1 LHLRCQW
8 RPERYWASISDGTC
22 TWKYLSGVDYITA
35 TAFATDAD
43 AWSAGT
49 TYTFGQAVTSSAGGL
64 LQSFTLIG
72 SGPSKGYS
80 FLHQH
85 GRPAFGTWSG
95 DTNHYLGRMHLV
107 LPGRYRL
114 FFSDIKYSVEN
125 LRRLPKQRQYDTP
138 HKKTT
143 GLSFGMTG
151 STSPVPINE
160 NNPIGEG
167 GHTRGG
173 GIGFE
178 GNQNDCVTGHCH
190 YITFTAAAGESF
202 RDSLTP
208 SSQLMG
214 YDLTKGVSFRNPNKC
229 GGSACSEPAAFSVG
243 DHWVRVDG
251 LQMQSAYGA
260 GIISWNNE
268 QITNNIIDGGW
279 NNHYTYGTAVWM
291 DVFSVLANNLIIS
304 HGPIAF
310 AFKVWQHVH
319 SP

>member
-1 LHLRCQW
+1 
-8 RPERYWASISDGTC
+8 
-22 TWKYLSGVDYITA
+22 
-35 TAFATDAD
+35 
-43 AWSAGT
+43 
-49 TYTFGQAVTSSAGGL
+49 
-64 LQSFTLIG
+64 
-72 SGPSKGYS
+72 
-80 FLHQH
+80 
-85 GRPAFGTWSG
+85 
-95 DTNHYLGRMHLV
+95 MHLV

-125 LRRLPKQRQYDTP
+125 LRRLPNNAS
-138 HKKTT
+138 TT
-143 GLSFGMTG
+143 HLTRDYRALLWNDREYVAG
-151 STSPVPINE
+151 SNHE

-178 GNQNDCVTGHCH
+178 GNQNDCVTD
-190 YITFTAAAGESF
+190 IVTTSRSPPPLARVF

-291 DVFSVLANNLIIS
+291 DVFSVLAIT
-304 HGPIAF
+304 
-310 AFKVWQHVH
+310 
-319 SP
+319 